1 MNNSDLTS
9 CFADYSRMLESDFI
23 FMHSLQ
29 REDVPVDCTDVAALA
44 NAFAIAVCRSEA
56 LAAATACKDGK

>member
-1 MNNSDLTS
+1 
-9 CFADYSRMLESDFI
+9 MLESDFI

-29 REDVPVDCTDVAALA
+29 REDMPVDCTDVAALA